1 MGDDQPSRNYDES
14 FSATEGYRET
24 LPDIQN
30 SADHAIMGADVPVSQ
45 VGSSNF
51 RLPLTIRGDKGEP
64 RIVEAGVTGTVS
76 LKAGDKGINM
86 SRVMRT
92 FYEFSDREFTLE
104 LLEEVLI
111 INQTRPQILIQQ
123 RHPQKML
130 EVHF

>member
-76 LKAGDKGINM
+76 LRPEIKALIC
-86 SRVMRT
+86 
-92 FYEFSDREFTLE
+92 LE
-104 LLEEVLI
+104 
-111 INQTRPQILIQQ
+111 
-123 RHPQKML
+123 
-130 EVHF
+130 